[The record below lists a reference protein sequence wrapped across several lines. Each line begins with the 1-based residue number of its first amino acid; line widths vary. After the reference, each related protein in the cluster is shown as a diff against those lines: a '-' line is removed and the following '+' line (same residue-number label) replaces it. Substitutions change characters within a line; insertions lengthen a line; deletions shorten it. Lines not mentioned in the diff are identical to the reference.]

1 MRCVSVVM
9 SCLAVGAFSTAPA
22 QTASPVA
29 PAPSTQAST
38 PPATAAPAATAAT
51 AAPSASTAAAAPAA
65 PTVYPMDKQMISKGY
80 KPEMHGSERVYCRKE
95 DQIGTHL
102 PPVKTCVTAEQAAI
116 NARDAKEY
124 TENAQRMAAPPKN

>member
-1 MRCVSVVM
+1 MRCVAVVM
-9 SCLAVGAFSTAPA
+9 SCLAVGAFSTALA

-29 PAPSTQAST
+29 PAPSTQASA
-38 PPATAAPAATAAT
+38 PAATAAPAAPASPTA
-51 AAPSASTAAAAPAA
+51 PTAAATPPA
-65 PTVYPMDKQMISKGY
+65 PTVYPMDKQMISRGY

-102 PPVKTCVTAEQAAI
+102 PPVKTCVTAEQAVI

-124 TENAQRMAAPPKN
+124 TENAQRMATPPKN

>member
-38 PPATAAPAATAAT
+38 PPATAAPAAT